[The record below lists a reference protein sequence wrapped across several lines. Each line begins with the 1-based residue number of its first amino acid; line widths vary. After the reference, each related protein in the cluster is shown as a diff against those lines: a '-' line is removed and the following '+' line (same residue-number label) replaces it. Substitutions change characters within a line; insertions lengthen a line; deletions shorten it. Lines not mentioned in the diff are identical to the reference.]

1 MNAVTKN
8 WLPENIL
15 KAMTEKALGHTP
27 NTFSAA
33 PLSGGFCSAVYLINA
48 DGEKLVLKVA
58 SEDSV
63 KVMRH
68 ERAYIPTEADMLKVL
83 NRSADIPMPKLLFYD
98 DSRRVCN
105 VPYFFMSFIE
115 GSPLSDN
122 KDITPEQHTAVQ
134 EEMGRIT
141 RSICNISAE
150 KFGIPGIPESEC
162 DRNSE
167 FVYLL
172 IDWLL
177 LDFEEESTEAL
188 PGITP
193 DELRRLIKSFSEIL
207 DTAAV
212 PKYIHTDTWAGNVMI
227 KDGKMTG
234 IVDFAA
240 VLYGDPVMSHDF
252 HEFGDAPYSAFLR
265 GYGISALSSDEKIRN
280 QIYRVWHRLGM
291 VVERVYRKYSD
302 PGMYEWVIEEFVKEV
317 RTLEK
322 MRNDAF
328 SYGSNSKTK
337 PKYRN

>member
-8 WLPENIL
+8 WLPDNIIQT
-15 KAMTEKALGHTP
+15 MTEKALGHTP
-27 NTFSAA
+27 STFSAT

-58 SEDSV
+58 SDDSV

-68 ERAYIPTEADMLKVL
+68 ERAYIPTEVQMLKLL
-83 NRSADIPMPKLLFYD
+83 NESADIPMPKLLFYD
-98 DSRRVCN
+98 DSRTVCN

-122 KDITPEQHTAVQ
+122 KDITDEQGLAVQ

-141 RSICNISAE
+141 RNICNISAE

-177 LDFEEESTEAL
+177 LDFEEESTQDL

-193 DELRRLIKSFSEIL
+193 NDLRKLIKSFSGVL
-207 DTAAV
+207 DTAVV
-212 PKYIHTDTWAGNVMI
+212 PKYIHTDTWPGNVMV
-227 KDGKMTG
+227 KDGKLTG
-234 IVDFAA
+234 LVDFAA
-240 VLYGDPVMSHDF
+240 VLCGDPIMSHDF
-252 HEFGDAPYSAFLR
+252 HEFGDAPYPGFLR
-265 GYGISALSSDEKIRN
+265 GYGISELSADEKIRN
-280 QIYRVWHRLGM
+280 QVYRVWHRLGM

-302 PGMYEWVIEEFVKEV
+302 PGMYEWVIGEFFKEV
-317 RTLEK
+317 RTLET
-322 MRNDAF
+322 MRIDEAN
-328 SYGSNSKTK
+328 
-337 PKYRN
+337 